1 MRNPYLM
8 LGVDAATADDAS
20 VERAYRQAI
29 KRHSP
34 EHDPQGFQAVQAA
47 YEKIA
52 TRRKR
57 LAFELF
63 DTQPPTPDDLLDR
76 ASPIQSSQRPS
87 RAHFNALLSGGRQG

>member
-1 MRNPYLM
+1 MRNPYLV
-8 LGVDAATADDAS
+8 LNVEASTADDNAI
-20 VERAYRQAI
+20 ERAYREAI

-34 EHDPQGFQAVQAA
+34 EGDPQGFQAVQAA

-63 DTQPPTPDDLLDR
+63 DAEPPTPDDLLDR
-76 ASPIQSSQRPS
+76 TSPIKSSQRPT
-87 RAHFNALLSGGRQG
+87 RTLFNALLRGER

>member
-1 MRNPYLM
+1 MRNPYLV
-8 LGVDAATADDAS
+8 LGVDATTDDAAI
-20 VERAYRQAI
+20 ERAYREAI

-34 EHDPQGFQAVQAA
+34 ERDPQGFQAAQIA

-63 DTQPPTPDDLLDR
+63 DAQPPTPEDLLDR
-76 ASPIQSSQRPS
+76 ASSVKEPQRPQ
-87 RAHFNALLSGGRQG
+87 RALFNALLRGDS

>member
-1 MRNPYLM
+1 MTNPYLV
-8 LGVDAATADDAS
+8 LKVDASTADDATI
-20 VERAYRQAI
+20 ERAYRDAI

-34 EHDPQGFQAVQAA
+34 ERDPQGFQAVQAA

-63 DTQPPTPDDLLDR
+63 DAEPPTPDDLLDR
-76 ASPIQSSQRPS
+76 ASPVKTPQRPT
-87 RAHFNALLSGGRQG
+87 RQLLNALLRGER